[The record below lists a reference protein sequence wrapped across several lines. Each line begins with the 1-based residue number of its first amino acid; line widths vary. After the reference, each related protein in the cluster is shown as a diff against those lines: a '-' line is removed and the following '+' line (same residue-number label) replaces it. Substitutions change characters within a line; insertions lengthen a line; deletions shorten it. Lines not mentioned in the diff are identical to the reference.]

1 MIWESNDEVAKVK
14 DEYRV
19 TILNVACN
27 PELSKNKK
35 LPTNACLVHY
45 LDMKKGEEHY
55 SDHYDIVMGNRV
67 DIFDCYYD
75 KLGSKHLKSI
85 GFTGGTI
92 APGNFNTGAYLK
104 GSQQAV

>member
-1 MIWESNDEVAKVK
+1 MIWESNDEMQKVK

-19 TILNVACN
+19 TILNVACDLN
-27 PELSKNKK
+27 VAQNKK

-75 KLGSKHLKSI
+75 KLGSKHLKAI
-85 GFTGGTI
+85 GFCGGTVS
-92 APGNFNTGAYLK
+92 PGNFNTKAYLA
-104 GSQQAV
+104 GSK

>member
-14 DEYRV
+14 DDYRV
-19 TILNVACN
+19 TILNVGCDRSLA
-27 PELSKNKK
+27 ENKK
-35 LPTNACLVHY
+35 LPTSACLVHY

-75 KLGSKHLKSI
+75 KLGSKHLKGL
-85 GFTGGTI
+85 GFCGGNVP
-92 APGNFNTGAYLK
+92 PGNFNTGAYLK
-104 GSQQAV
+104 TSQQAV

>member
-55 SDHYDIVMGNRV
+55 SDHYDIVICLLYTSPSPR
-67 DIFDCYYD
+67 D
-75 KLGSKHLKSI
+75 S
-85 GFTGGTI
+85 
-92 APGNFNTGAYLK
+92 
-104 GSQQAV
+104 